1 MFVYFRGTMTESD
14 TKMFELMNYGIM
26 IGFLWSC
33 ECISYTWKICFVKS
47 VFWDQC
53 DKTTRPHC

>member
-26 IGFLWSC
+26 IGFL
-33 ECISYTWKICFVKS
+33 
-47 VFWDQC
+47 
-53 DKTTRPHC
+53 